1 MILFG
6 RDLCG
11 NLEVASRKEW
21 LETNGLGGYASGTVS
36 GLHTRGYHSLLT
48 VSIELPLRRVVML
61 SQLEETVTY
70 GGQKYS
76 LSTNQYRDALAPHG
90 YRHLE
95 EFRLDPFPTFTFR
108 LADLLL
114 EKQIFMSYGSPLT
127 WITYR
132 LLTPPSEKAEVHLS
146 IRPLVNFRDHHLRHG
161 HEHRFFS
168 THHDLEK
175 KVVRLLPDLNL
186 PPLHLY
192 HNAQGFEHSAQWYH
206 NLFYREEA
214 QRRLECLEDLF
225 SPGILNYRLDSVSN
239 VSFMAAS
246 AVALE
251 NPNPEA
257 AAHAERLRRRE
268 IIETLPAGD
277 VFGRRLALAADQ
289 FLVRR
294 GEGLS
299 VLAGY
304 HWLPDSG
311 REAMM
316 ALPGL
321 TLSLKRFGEAKTLLR
336 TFRTYCSEGM
346 LPSYFMESDSK
357 PFYNTADAA
366 LWFCL
371 AVHRYQQ
378 ATHDLAFIQRELWPT
393 LLEIVAHYRQGT
405 RYGIHM
411 DEDGLIEIPEEGAH
425 LTWMDAKVG
434 DWVVTPRAGKPVE
447 INALWYNALC
457 VMRELAE
464 NFGEAAAH
472 QEFAELA
479 ARCRQSYQKWFWD
492 QAGGYSYDR
501 VEEHH
506 QDPTLRPNQLLALS
520 LPYPLWDG
528 ERARAIL
535 QVVEQELGTSFGF
548 RTLNPGHTEYKGVYE
563 GDLMQ
568 REGAAFQGS
577 AWPWLVGVYA
587 DALRNVYGSTPE
599 ILDKIRRLLKPF
611 HAHLLEAG
619 LGTISE
625 MFDGDPPHSARG
637 CVARACNVAEII
649 RLHLET
655 RPD

>member
-11 NLEVASRKEW
+11 NLEVSSRKEW
-21 LETNGLGGYASGTVS
+21 LETNGLGGYASGTVA

-48 VSIELPLRRVVML
+48 VALEQPLRRVVML

-70 GGQKYS
+70 GGQKFS

-90 YRHLE
+90 YRYLE

-114 EKQIFMSYGSPLT
+114 EKQIFMSYGFPLT

-132 LLTPPSEKAEVHLS
+132 LLATPPEKAEVHLS
-146 IRPLVNFRDHHLRHG
+146 IRPLVNFRDHHLRG

-186 PPLHLY
+186 PPLNLY
-192 HNAQGFEHSAQWYH
+192 HNAQGFEHSALWYH

-225 SPGILNYRLDSVSN
+225 SPGIINFRLDSTSE
-239 VSFMAAS
+239 VSFLAAS

-268 IIETLPAGD
+268 ITESLPAGD

-311 REAMM
+311 REAMI

-321 TLSLKRFGEAKTLLR
+321 TLSLKRFAEAKTLLR
-336 TFRTYCSEGM
+336 TFRQYCSEGM
-346 LPSYFMESDSK
+346 LPSYFTEADSK
-357 PFYNTADAA
+357 PYYNTADAA

-371 AVHRYQQ
+371 AVHHYRQ
-378 ATHDLAFIQRELWPT
+378 ATHDTAFIQRELWST
-393 LLEIVAHYRQGT
+393 LQEIVSRYRQGT

-411 DEDGLIEIPEEGAH
+411 DADGLIEIPEEGAH

-457 VMRELAE
+457 VVRDLAE
-464 NFGEAAAH
+464 TFGDQSVYRDTAD
-472 QEFAELA
+472 LA
-479 ARCRQSYQKWFWD
+479 ARCRQSYQNWFWD

-501 VEEHH
+501 VEERH

-520 LPYPLWDG
+520 LPYPLWEGDK
-528 ERARAIL
+528 ARAIL

-548 RTLNPGHTEYKGVYE
+548 RTLNPGHSEYKGIYE

-577 AWPWLVGVYA
+577 AWPWLLGAYA
-587 DALRNVYGSTPE
+587 DALRHVYGSTPE

-625 MFDGDPPHSARG
+625 MFDGDPPHAARG

-655 RPD
+655 RPV

>member
-1 MILFG
+1 MILLG
-6 RDLCG
+6 RDICG
-11 NLEVASRKEW
+11 NLEVSSRKEW
-21 LETNGLGGYASGTVS
+21 LETNGLGGYASSTVA
-36 GLHTRGYHSLLT
+36 GMHTRGYHSLLT
-48 VSIELPLRRVVML
+48 VALEQPLRRVVML
-61 SQLEETVTY
+61 SQLEESVTY
-70 GGQKYS
+70 GGQKFS
-76 LSTNQYRDALAPHG
+76 LSTNQYQDALNPQG
-90 YRHLE
+90 YRYLE

-114 EKQIFMSYGSPLT
+114 EKQLFMSYGVPLT

-132 LLTPPSEKAEVHLS
+132 LLTQPPEKAEVHLA
-146 IRPLVNFRDHHLRHG
+146 IRPLVNFRDHHLRG
-161 HEHRFFS
+161 KEHRFFS

-175 KVVRLLPDLNL
+175 KIVRLLPDRNL
-186 PPLHLY
+186 PPLNIC
-192 HNAQGFEHSAQWYH
+192 HNAQGFEHSALWYH

-225 SPGILNYRLDSVSN
+225 SPGILNFRLDGSGEA
-239 VSFMAAS
+239 SFLAAS

-251 NPNPEA
+251 NPNPET

-268 IIETLPAGD
+268 IIETLPPAD
-277 VFGRRLALAADQ
+277 EFGRSLALAADQ

-294 GEGLS
+294 GDGLS
-299 VLAGY
+299 VVAGY

-321 TLSLKRFGEAKTLLR
+321 TLSMKRFGEAKTLLR
-336 TFRTYCSEGM
+336 TFRDYCSEGM
-346 LPSYFMESDSK
+346 LPSYFTESDSN
-357 PFYNTADAA
+357 PYYNTADAA

-371 AVHRYQQ
+371 AVHHYLQ
-378 ATHDLAFIQRELWPT
+378 ATGDKAFVQRELWPI
-393 LLEIVAHYRQGT
+393 LIEIVSHYRQGT

-411 DEDGLIEIPEEGAH
+411 DADGLIEIPEEGAH

-434 DWVVTPRAGKPVE
+434 DWVVTPRAGKPAE
-447 INALWYNALC
+447 INALWYNTLC
-457 VMRELAE
+457 IVRDLAE
-464 NFGEAAAH
+464 TFGDQAAH
-472 QEFAELA
+472 RENTEWAE
-479 ARCRQSYQKWFWD
+479 RCRESYRKWFWNE
-492 QAGGYSYDR
+492 AGGYIYDR

-528 ERARAIL
+528 EKARAIL
-535 QVVEQELGTSFGF
+535 KTVEQELGTSFGF
-548 RTLNPGHTEYKGVYE
+548 RTLNPGHPEYKGVYE

-577 AWPWLVGVYA
+577 AWPWLLGSYA
-587 DALRNVYGSTPE
+587 DALRRVYGTTPE
-599 ILDKIRRLLKPF
+599 TMEKIRRLLKPF

-625 MFDGDPPHSARG
+625 MFDGAPPHSARG
-637 CVARACNVAEII
+637 CIARACNVAEII

-655 RPD
+655 RPV